1 MNLHGI
7 AAPFVGAVNPQ
18 IPISLRISIGNVV
31 DPETFVAAPGYA
43 TPGGVTGSIAGDIL
57 TVTAVAS
64 GKLLPRQRIAGTG
77 IVPGTQLVEQ
87 LTGPEGAAGTYLIDR
102 VYESPVVSGAITTD
116 LVLMAQVQPIT
127 WRDLQQMDGVNLGG
141 TRRKIYINGTTDGIV
156 RSLRKGGD
164 LVTIAG
170 GVNDGVWLVAQ
181 VLEQFP
187 DWCSA
192 AITLQN
198 EGV

>member
-7 AAPFVGAVNPQ
+7 AAGYVGAVNPL
-18 IPISLRISIGNVV
+18 IPISIRISTGYQTNE
-31 DPETFVAAPGYA
+31 ETFASAPTYA
-43 TPGGVTGSIAGDIL
+43 TPGGLTASIADGIL
-57 TVTAVAS
+57 TVSAVSA
-64 GKLLPRQRIAGTG
+64 GKLLERQTLTGAG
-77 IVPGTQLVEQ
+77 VLPETQIVEQ
-87 LTGPEGAAGTYLIDR
+87 LTGAEGGIGTYQLNR
-102 VYESPVVSGAITTD
+102 VYESPITDVAMTSD

-170 GVNDGVWLVAQ
+170 GVNAGVWLVPQ

-187 DWCSA
+187 DWCCA

-198 EGV
+198 E

>member
-7 AAPFVGAVNPQ
+7 ASGYVGAVNPL
-18 IPISLRISIGNVV
+18 IPISLRMSIGNIV
-31 DPETFVAAPGYA
+31 DPETFVPAPGYA
-43 TPGGVTGSIAGDIL
+43 TPGSLTGSIAADIL

-64 GKLLPRQRIAGTG
+64 GQLLERQTISGAGLLG
-77 IVPGTQLVEQ
+77 STQIFEQ
-87 LTGPEGAAGTYLIDR
+87 LTGDPGGIGTYRLDQ
-102 VYESPVVSGAITTD
+102 VYESPIGSMPLTAD

-127 WRDLQQMDGVNLGG
+127 WRDLQQMEGINLGG
-141 TRRKIYINGTTDGIV
+141 TRRKIYINGTTDGIA
-156 RSLRKGGD
+156 RSLKKGGD

-170 GVNDGVWLVAQ
+170 GVNAGVWLVAQ

-187 DWCSA
+187 DWVSA

-198 EGV
+198 E

>member
-7 AAPFVGAVNPQ
+7 ASGYVGAVNPM
-18 IPISLRISIGNVV
+18 IPISLRQSVGDIIN
-31 DPETFVAAPGYA
+31 PETFVGAPGYA
-43 TPGGVTGSIAGDIL
+43 TPGGLTGSIAGDVL
-57 TVTAVAS
+57 NVTAISS
-64 GKLLPRQRIAGTG
+64 GVLLPRQTLAGTG
-77 IVPGTQLVEQ
+77 ILTDTQIVEQ
-87 LTGPEGAAGTYLIDR
+87 LTGTEGGIGTYRLDR
-102 VYESPVVSGAITTD
+102 VYESPVGSGALTTA

-127 WRDLQQMDGVNLGG
+127 WRDLQQLDGLNLGG
-141 TRRKIYINGTTDGIV
+141 SRRKIYINGTTDGIV

-187 DWCSA
+187 DWVSA

-198 EGV
+198 E